1 MIRVEHVSKWY
12 GLVVG
17 INRISLSIEP
27 GVTGLLGVN
36 GAGKST
42 LLNLMAGL
50 LQPSTGAVTLGDAP
64 IFANPVALREIGYCP
79 SPDRFYEDM
88 TGEEFVAYLA
98 RLSGI
103 PRTEALERARRA
115 CDEVALGEFVSKRIR
130 RMSKGMR
137 QKVKMAQALVHDP
150 DVLLLDEP
158 LNGMDPQSRAQ
169 TIALIKKWG
178 GEGKCVVVSSH
189 VLHEV
194 EAMTSNILLLH
205 HGKILAKG
213 EVPEVREA
221 IQSRPLKVFIRSRDG
236 REMASRMIAWPMVK
250 SLAFGLDDRTLTA
263 EVTDAGA
270 FYESLGGLLAEED
283 LGLEILNPLDDNLA
297 AVFEYLVA

>member
-1 MIRVEHVSKWY
+1 MILVENASKWY

-17 INRISLSIEP
+17 INRVSLTVEP

-50 LQPSTGAVTLGDAP
+50 LKPSSGRVTLDGGP
-64 IFANPVALREIGYCP
+64 IFANPRALRHLGYCP

-88 TGEEFVAYLA
+88 TGEGFVAYMG

-103 PRTEALERARRA
+103 PKREALERARRA
-115 CDEVALGEFVSKRIR
+115 CDEVALGEAVRYRIQ

-150 DVLLLDEP
+150 KVLLLDEP
-158 LNGMDPQSRAQ
+158 LNGMDPQSRTQ
-169 TIALIKKWG
+169 TIAHIRRWG
-178 GEGKCVVVSSH
+178 AEGRCVVVSSH

-205 HGKILAKG
+205 HGRVLASG

-221 IQSRPLKVFIRSRDG
+221 IQSRPLQVFIRSENG
-236 REMASRMIAWPMVK
+236 RGLGARLLSWPTVK
-250 SLAFGLDDRTLTA
+250 SLSLGADDRSLTV

-270 FYESLGGLLAEED
+270 FYERLGRMLAEED
-283 LGLEILNPLDDNLA
+283 VGLEILNPLDDNLS
-297 AVFEYLVA
+297 AVFQYLVA